1 MRSPTGTAPL
11 APDSDVPRDWDVGRK
26 GTTHDSRSRGRIHV
40 PPWALCTRCVARYLQ
55 LKLLSASG
63 VRCRLP
69 VVSSESSF
77 TGPGPLLLPVGHL
90 PGGSAPT
97 RRSICRS
104 KRRRRRWQC
113 ACFTGNRVSWS
124 LCRGP
129 APRLRADYIVLSH
142 RPSST
147 RCREPR
153 ASRSDHAGRESASHR
168 EAPPRV
174 GPDSRVETLDRPAQ
188 VPGWRRALV
197 KLAPRMHHSTP

>member
-1 MRSPTGTAPL
+1 MIVGHGGASTFRLGHCAQGALPGTFN
-11 APDSDVPRDWDVGRK
+11 
-26 GTTHDSRSRGRIHV
+26 
-40 PPWALCTRCVARYLQ
+40 
-55 LKLLSASG
+55 LSCCL
-63 VRCRLP
+63 R
-69 VVSSESSF
+69 VVSAAVCQWCPPSPPSQ
-77 TGPGPLLLPVGHL
+77 GPGPCYLLPVGHL